1 MAYIDSELAKRRH
14 GQNTSQLLN
23 GQTRETSP
31 GGTVIDFGRH
41 RQAAGLGKLHEVDL
55 GEDAR
60 QRNISLT
67 EAAKRRLEGGEP
79 LEEIVAK
86 VRLGRDGKPRRGR
99 KRRGSEDI
107 KRDKLVE
114 EVLKE
119 SKCMVSFY
127 STVILSQLIFC
138 SGDL

>member
-1 MAYIDSELAKRRH
+1 MAYIDSELAKRRY
-14 GQNTSQLLN
+14 GQDSSQLSN
-23 GQTRETSP
+23 SQTRETSP
-31 GGTVIDFGRH
+31 GGTATDFGRH

-55 GEDAR
+55 GEEAR

-79 LEEIVAK
+79 MEEIVGK

-119 SKCMVSFY
+119 SKRTGFFYPMVLLF
-127 STVILSQLIFC
+127 
-138 SGDL
+138 

>member
-1 MAYIDSELAKRRH
+1 MAYIDSELAKRRY
-14 GQNTSQLLN
+14 GQDPSQLSN

-31 GGTVIDFGRH
+31 GGTIIEFGRN
-41 RQAAGLGKLHEVDL
+41 RQPAGLGKLHEVDL

-60 QRNISLT
+60 LRNISLT
-67 EAAKRRLEGGEP
+67 EAAKRRLENGEQP
-79 LEEIVAK
+79 EEVPGK

-119 SKCMVSFY
+119 SKRTSPP
-127 STVILSQLIFC
+127 LSHLTFH
-138 SGDL
+138 GY

>member
-1 MAYIDSELAKRRH
+1 MAYIDYELAKHRH
-14 GQNTSQLLN
+14 GQSTSQSLN
-23 GQTRETSP
+23 DQTRETSP
-31 GGTVIDFGRH
+31 GGTATEFGRY

-79 LEEIVAK
+79 IEEIVAK
-86 VRLGRDGKPRRGR
+86 VRLGRDGKPRRAR

-119 SKCMVSFY
+119 SKCIASLNVNA
-127 STVILSQLIFC
+127 C
-138 SGDL
+138 SIS